1 MRSEQLIPASWFYV
15 DESEK
20 TKFNWF
26 VYEYAL
32 SLFERIESSREKTLK
47 RWKGKLSDTQ
57 LAEFCAYY
65 AKRMKQSTYDRI
77 TGKTNGIM
85 SEDVYVSDYCHT
97 NTIRENAAINAIG
110 NAAWEALVIRCVE
123 CPTRCLIERHV
134 RCELFDRMERGG
146 YFS

>member
-1 MRSEQLIPASWFYV
+1 MKSEQLIPASWFYV

-32 SLFERIESSREKTLK
+32 TLFERIESSQEKALK
-47 RWKGKLSDTQ
+47 RWRARLSEAQ

-77 TGKTNGIM
+77 TGETNGVM
-85 SEDVYVSDYCHT
+85 SEDVYVSDYCHA
-97 NTIRENAAINAIG
+97 NTTRENAAINGIG
-110 NAAWEALVIRCVE
+110 SVAWEALVTRCVE

-134 RCELFDRMERGG
+134 RCEKFDRMERGG
-146 YFS
+146 YLS